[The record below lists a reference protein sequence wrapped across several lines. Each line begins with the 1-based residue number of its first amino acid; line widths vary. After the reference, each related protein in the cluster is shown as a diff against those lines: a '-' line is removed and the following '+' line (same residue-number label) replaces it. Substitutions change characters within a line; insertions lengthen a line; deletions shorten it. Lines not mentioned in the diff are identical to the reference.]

1 MTSVDKDVEP
11 LEHSSMADV
20 NSVEHSDSILKLTRH
35 LDIWVNPGPSPGWA
49 LNMDVELCADH
60 RTPISFFGGEVTSM
74 LFIS

>member
-35 LDIWVNPGPSPGWA
+35 LDIWVNPGPSPG
-49 LNMDVELCADH
+49 
-60 RTPISFFGGEVTSM
+60 
-74 LFIS
+74 